1 MESIKHYIDDIAQIV
16 EAIGVLIIFFG
27 IVISLV
33 NYLILYLKKQPETYV
48 KLRQK
53 LGKAIL
59 LGLEVLIAADIMA
72 TVVTEPTL
80 QSVTVLGIIVV
91 IRTILSFSIQLEVDG
106 RFPWQKK
113 TLGEGEKG

>member
-1 MESIKHYIDDIAQIV
+1 MENIKHYIDYIAQIV

-27 IVISLV
+27 VVISLV
-33 NYLILYLKKQPETYV
+33 NYIISYINKKPETYI

-72 TVVTEPTL
+72 TVVTDPTI
-80 QSVTVLGIIVV
+80 QSVTVLGIIVI
-91 IRTILSFSIQLEVDG
+91 IRTVLSFSIQLEVDG

-113 TLGEGEKG
+113 VKPE